1 MKKKIV
7 LIIALLC
14 TILNVNA
21 LSYVK
26 EEDNL
31 CTETESYKK
40 WKSLSEK
47 ERQNTIM
54 PVKCKE
60 FYTSNI
66 KVNETAGNSFNV
78 DYKTQRKFSLL
89 NYNKVSPVNDQ
100 GYSNMCWTFATT
112 SVIESSMLIEQN
124 KQINLSERHIDFNSI
139 STLDDGTKNPF
150 GYYSKTKDTGGNF
163 YQVGAYLASGRGP
176 VIETKLPWSTTTS
189 SKSNT
194 LNQANDYYINEIDYI
209 ASESCDAN
217 TILAIKK
224 NLTEYGAM
232 GAVIYA
238 ETPTYVSN
246 DKLAYYYDG
255 TNPINHAITVVG
267 WDDDYSASNFKKTPK
282 GNGAWLTKDT
292 YPNLFGGTTEVPAG
306 YHYVSYYDTNIC
318 STLMS
323 AYKIETPSYDNHYT
337 NNIHNF
343 SGDIVVNVPS
353 VYFKNIYTR
362 ENSKSEKLTKIN
374 IFTGFVGDK
383 YELYYSEDDDFNK
396 ATKIAEGTATKF
408 GYTTINVNKDINITK
423 QKFYIYLKYT
433 TAYKETVNGKI
444 SYFFPQEI
452 FAASQ
457 ADEDKWY
464 YVSNIPSGVS
474 YYSADT
480 TSWVDTTSNSDLQ
493 FYPIINIFTSN
504 QSEGLAIK
512 STEKTS
518 EDLNVEDGGSVSIYL
533 NLSNI
538 TMDDLTLK
546 ITNNGKDVTDLFNV
560 TKGTDNFK
568 ITLTDKTT
576 AGTFDVTISSSNAS
590 VKTSFTVSANKNI
603 LVTNI
608 KITGNDEISVAGTLN
623 LTAEVT
629 PTNATNKEVYWSVSN
644 TRLAS
649 INQSGILTG
658 LKEGEVIVTA
668 SAKDGGNI
676 KATKTIKIIDI
687 NKEEGN
693 GETIVNPPANEPN
706 QSTTE
711 AENPKTGISNL
722 TAVLLSC
729 LFISTTLFIISKKHN
744 VFKKI

>member
-47 ERQNTIM
+47 ERKNTIM

-60 FYTSNI
+60 FYTANI
-66 KVNETAGNSFNV
+66 KTTETAGNSFNV

-89 NYNKVSPVNDQ
+89 NYNKVSPVYDQ
-100 GYSNMCWTFATT
+100 GNSNMCWTFATT

-163 YQVGAYLASGRGP
+163 YQVGAYLASGHGP
-176 VIETKLPWSTTTS
+176 IIETKLPWNTTTS
-189 SKSNT
+189 NKSNT
-194 LNQANDYYINEIDYI
+194 LNQTNDYYINEIDYI
-209 ASESCDAN
+209 ASDSCDAD

-238 ETPTYVSN
+238 EYPTYVSN

-255 TNPINHAITVVG
+255 TNSINHAITIVG
-267 WDDDYSASNFKKTPK
+267 WDDDYSASNFKKAPK

-318 STLMS
+318 SSLMS
-323 AYKIETPSYDNHYT
+323 AYKIETPSYNNSYS
-337 NNIHNF
+337 NNIHSF
-343 SGDIVVNVPS
+343 SGDIVVNVPT
-353 VYFKNIYTR
+353 VYFKNIYTKQT
-362 ENSKSEKLTKIN
+362 SKAEKLTKIN

-383 YELYYSEDDDFNK
+383 YELYYSEEDDFNK
-396 ATKIAEGTATKF
+396 ATKVAEGTATKF
-408 GYTTINVNKDINITK
+408 GYTAVDINKDINISK

-433 TAYKETVNGKI
+433 TTYKETYNGET
-444 SYFFPQEI
+444 SYIFPQEI
-452 FAASQ
+452 FASSKS
-457 ADEDKWY
+457 DEDKWY
-464 YVSNIPSGVS
+464 YVENKPTGVS
-474 YYSADT
+474 YYSDNT
-480 TSWVDTTSNSDLQ
+480 TSWIDTTSNSDLQ
-493 FYPIINIFTSN
+493 FYPVISVFTSN
-504 QSEGLAIK
+504 TTEGFNIK
-512 STEKTS
+512 NTQKSS
-518 EDLNVEDGGSVSIYL
+518 EDLNVEEGGSVSIYL

-546 ITNNGKDVTDLFNV
+546 ITNNGKDVTDLFNI

-608 KITGNDEISVAGTLN
+608 KIIGKDEISVAGTLN
-623 LTAEVT
+623 LTTEVT
-629 PTNATNKEVYWSVSN
+629 PTNATNKEVYWSVNN

-658 LKEGEVIVTA
+658 LKEGEVTITA
-668 SAKDGGNI
+668 SSKDGSNI

-693 GETIVNPPANEPN
+693 GETIVNPPANETN
-706 QSTTE
+706 QSTTDT
-711 AENPKTGISNL
+711 ENPQTGISNL

-744 VFKKI
+744 VFKKF